1 MEKLWVVIARDGIE
15 PVYLKM
21 AKRKSTAKKY
31 LEECKEFFGEECKLE
46 QGEFYTIDEYERLE
60 SA

>member
-1 MEKLWVVIARDGIE
+1 MEKLWVVVARDGIE

-31 LEECKEFFGEECKLE
+31 LEECKEFFGENCVLE
-46 QGEFYTIDEYERLE
+46 QGE
-60 SA
+60 